1 MEKSEIKE
9 EILSE
14 IKIDIDETL
23 FYIPGETIKGTIKLS
38 PGFKLNIKDNILNFK
53 LKLLQ
58 YEFWEYTNIKVTE
71 LKNVYKTEIE
81 EKIIKY
87 QLKEEESTNYEENE
101 KIGEFSAIKIE
112 KEPTSKII
120 TIPFE
125 FKLDEENE
133 KLLPTFQYETDK
145 YFLGIRHLLT
155 VENIEYTSLNHIG
168 LFIGKYKNIKLLKKK
183 EINNTYYAG
192 LGTLDAKVI
201 LPKQSYYF
209 GEEMPFEIEI
219 NSNLH
224 FKKVTE
230 IKTELSREIEWVGF
244 MTNSLLDK
252 KTMPSENLKYNKD
265 SYKTFQKLTYPIL
278 FVAKIVDQSAF
289 NSGEISRALNIIQE
303 VMRIDGEKNEFK
315 EEKKLIT
322 QFNDESLIENCNE
335 KDLKKLLDEFK
346 QFIYFKDDKIVGF
359 VKFVKDI
366 TPPVKGYYFNCNFV
380 FKIKIYIAGMI
391 LDQEKWLETNID
403 FYDGEEE
410 IKKMKEMLK
419 V

>member
-1 MEKSEIKE
+1 MEKSEIKK

-23 FYIPGETIKGTIKLS
+23 FYIPGETIKGTIKLY
-38 PGFKLNIKDNILNFK
+38 PGFKLNIKNNLLNFK

-58 YEFWEYTNIKVTE
+58 YEFWDYANIKVSE
-71 LKNVYKTEIE
+71 LKNVYKTEIQ

-87 QLKEEESTNYEENE
+87 QLKEEESTNYEEIE
-101 KIGEFSAIKIE
+101 KIGEFSIIKIE
-112 KEPTSKII
+112 KEKTSKIFSV
-120 TIPFE
+120 PFE
-125 FKLDEENE
+125 FKIEENND
-133 KLLPTFQYETDK
+133 KLLPTFQFENET

-168 LFIGKYKNIKLLKKK
+168 LFIGKKKNLNLLKKK
-183 EINNTYYAG
+183 EIINTYYAG

-201 LPKQSYYF
+201 LPKQTYNF

-230 IKTELSREIEWVGF
+230 IKAELSRKIKWVGY
-244 MTNSLLDK
+244 MKNSLLDK
-252 KTMPSENLKYNKD
+252 KTIPSENLKYNKD
-265 SYKTFQKLTYPIL
+265 SFNTFEKLAFPII
-278 FVAKIVDQSAF
+278 FVVKMA
-289 NSGEISRALNIIQE
+289 NSPVLDNSEVSKALNIVKE
-303 VMRIDGEKNEFK
+303 VMRIDGEKTEFK
-315 EEKKLIT
+315 EDKKIIT
-322 QFNDESLIENCNE
+322 QFNDESLIKNCNE
-335 KDLKKLLDEFK
+335 KDLKKLIDEFK
-346 QFIYFKDDKIVGF
+346 QFIYFKDNKIVGF

-366 TPPVKGYYFNCNFV
+366 TPPVKGYYFNCNFI
-380 FKIKIYIAGMI
+380 FKIKIYIAGML
-391 LDQEKWLETNID
+391 LDQEKWLETDID

-410 IKKMKEMLK
+410 IKKMKSMLK